1 MRRWP
6 NAVSASARTRSSTM
20 TCPRARSSHST
31 RSRPSRSR
39 RIRSSSSACPRA
51 RRRRKTPRTTRRT
64 RRRTTSPTM
73 TRRTATRTRRTD
85 RAVVEGTSCCLR
97 ATAVWLSVTNQEA
110 GATAFDCGGPG
121 LLMCPSDSALTD
133 AEPFDSS
140 ASLPTREVLSDLEGH
155 FERLVVVE
163 SRVEEGLVAT
173 PQTFVID
180 LRGPAHNLGD
190 VVTGALDVQAAGDG
204 ARIAVEGQLVRRFV
218 VESRVD
224 EGLVATPQTFV
235 IDLRGPAHNL
245 GDVVTGELDVQA
257 AGDGARI
264 AVGVEE
270 ALDLGHDV
278 FEPARLV
285 AGVRGDRVS
294 VHGIAD
300 PGHMR
305 QPVADAVEQLGQGL
319 TDLAG
324 AHAGDEGESTG
335 FGVRIELLG
344 Q

>member
-1 MRRWP
+1 
-6 NAVSASARTRSSTM
+6 
-20 TCPRARSSHST
+20 
-31 RSRPSRSR
+31 
-39 RIRSSSSACPRA
+39 
-51 RRRRKTPRTTRRT
+51 
-64 RRRTTSPTM
+64 M
-73 TRRTATRTRRTD
+73 TRRPVA
-85 RAVVEGTSCCLR
+85 AVGEATSCCRR
-97 ATAVWLSVTNQEA
+97 ATAVGLSVTHQEA
-110 GATAFDCGGPG
+110 GVTAVDCGGPG
-121 LLMCPSDSALTD
+121 LLVCPSDSALTD

-140 ASLPTREVLSDLEGH
+140 ASLPAREVLSDLEGH

-163 SRVEEGLVAT
+163 SR
-173 PQTFVID
+173 D
-180 LRGPAHNLGD
+180 
-190 VVTGALDVQAAGDG
+190 
-204 ARIAVEGQLVRRFV
+204 
-218 VESRVD
+218 D

-235 IDLRGPAHNL
+235 IDLRGPAHDL

-319 TDLAG
+319 TDLA
-324 AHAGDEGESTG
+324 DRKST
-335 FGVRIELLG
+335 RLN
-344 Q
+344 

>member
-73 TRRTATRTRRTD
+73 TRRTATRTRRTE
-85 RAVVEGTSCCLR
+85 RRPRTVRRRLVLLEG
-97 ATAVWLSVTNQEA
+97 
-110 GATAFDCGGPG
+110 G

-133 AEPFDSS
+133 AEPLGSS
-140 ASLPTREVLSDLEGH
+140 ASLPAREVLRDLEGH

-163 SRVEEGLVAT
+163 SRVDEGLVTT

-180 LRGPAHNLGD
+180 LRGPAHD
-190 VVTGALDVQAAGDG
+190 
-204 ARIAVEGQLVRRFV
+204 
-218 VESRVD
+218 
-224 EGLVATPQTFV
+224 
-235 IDLRGPAHNL
+235 L

-257 AGDGARI
+257 AGDRARI

-285 AGVRGDRVS
+285 AGVRGDRVPM
-294 VHGIAD
+294 HGIAD
-300 PGHMR
+300 PGHVR

-319 TDLAG
+319 AD
-324 AHAGDEGESTG
+324 
-335 FGVRIELLG
+335 
-344 Q
+344 